1 MKLTEKLETIFIKIL
16 FVLQVD
22 KFMPEFYK
30 SILVG
35 DNFFLNLAV
44 MNMGFRMSY
53 EERTMQSGY
62 CVSGLTI
69 EQAIIHVES
78 MSPNQLI
85 MLNIGSAD
93 IAMGK
98 ELIDLIYGMLR
109 LLRAC
114 KVAEVTPILTTL
126 LPMLNYR
133 QGHRASVMNE
143 FNEFLVKNPFNFP
156 VIQLHNAFYDHR
168 GILEQQCYQALPR
181 HVSGMR
187 NSLVFWSGMGRQR
200 VMKILTREIGSAI
213 LKILI
218 K

>member
-1 MKLTEKLETIFIKIL
+1 
-16 FVLQVD
+16 
-22 KFMPEFYK
+22 MPEFYK

-44 MNMGFRMSY
+44 MNMGFRMTY
-53 EERTMQSGY
+53 EKRLMQSGC

-69 EQAIIHVES
+69 NKAIAQVES

-98 ELIDLIYGMLR
+98 ELVDLIYGMLK

-114 KVAEVTPILTTL
+114 KAAEVTPILTTL

-156 VIQLHNAFYDHR
+156 VIQLHNAFYDHQ
-168 GILEQQCYQALPR
+168 GILEVKCYQAAPR

-187 NSLVFWSGMGRQR
+187 NPLVFWSGMGRHR

-213 LKILI
+213 LKILV